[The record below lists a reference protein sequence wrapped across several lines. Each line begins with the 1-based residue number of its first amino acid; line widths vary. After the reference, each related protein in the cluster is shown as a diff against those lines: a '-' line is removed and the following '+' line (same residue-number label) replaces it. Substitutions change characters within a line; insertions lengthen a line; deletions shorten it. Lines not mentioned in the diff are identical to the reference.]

1 MFLLHNGVF
10 IEDCSFISGVQ
21 GEYDVAFT
29 RYVNGN
35 KRIGG
40 ILNMKKK
47 SKMTVGTQ
55 LIMTLGLMML
65 MVFIVGAC
73 GYLMRNNSVETETE
87 LYENYGKTQGEAAM
101 GFAQFQDVKVQL
113 RNVLYMYVGDDT
125 NIEASKSNISEAK
138 NTVNDYMDEVKGDL
152 KDSATKTL
160 YEKVKTDIDDYF
172 SDVDK
177 CLEYFDAGKIQDARN
192 YLTDSGVKSADKAEE
207 NIKKL
212 INEIDKYAQKKQ
224 DYVTTQNKQGDY
236 FVAFVMILALAN
248 AVVAFWFIMTTIRNP
263 LVELAGVAK
272 KVSAGEVDVEI
283 TPSKIDNE
291 VGALVDG
298 FKSMV
303 DNLKNQA
310 DTLKLISDGDMTAS
324 YKPKSENDIVGNA
337 IVKLIDDNN
346 TAFSRIRNAANQI
359 TTGSEQIAAA
369 SQTLAQGSSEQASA
383 IQEISASITDIAN
396 KTKDNAQKAAEVND
410 IVVHAKGDA
419 DEGNRCMREMIQ
431 AMNDINESSEN
442 IQKIIKVIDDIA
454 FNTNILALNAT
465 VEAAR
470 AGEQGKG
477 FAVVAEEVRNLAGR
491 SAAASKQTAEMIE
504 DSIAKVKHGSGLV
517 EDTAKALG
525 VISEMIDK
533 INGLS
538 ANISDASNEQASA
551 TSQIDDALTQVSQ
564 VVQTNSATSE
574 ECASAS
580 EELSGQ
586 ARGLETT
593 LSRFKLKDGNGS
605 SGFSMENA
613 GYGYKSSSSMINSV
627 MPDAGIKA
635 VNNDYNTD
643 IRLEDSYD
651 TKY

>member
-1 MFLLHNGVF
+1 
-10 IEDCSFISGVQ
+10 
-21 GEYDVAFT
+21 
-29 RYVNGN
+29 
-35 KRIGG
+35 
-40 ILNMKKK
+40 MKKK
-47 SKMTVGTQ
+47 SKMTVGAQ

-65 MVFIVGAC
+65 SMFIVGAC

-87 LYENYGKTQGEAAM
+87 LYENYGKTQGEAAI
-101 GFAQFQDVKVQL
+101 GFAQFQKVKVQL
-113 RNVLYMYVGDDT
+113 RNVMYMYVGDNE
-125 NIEASKSNISEAK
+125 NIEASKSNTSEAK

-160 YEKVKTDIDDYF
+160 YEKVKTNIDDYF

-192 YLTDSGVKSADKAEE
+192 YLKDNGVKSADKAEE

-224 DYVTTQNKQGDY
+224 DYVIAQNKKGDY
-236 FVAFVMILALAN
+236 FVAFIMIIALAN
-248 AVVAFWFIMTTIRNP
+248 AFVAFWFIMTTIRNP

-272 KVSAGEVDVEI
+272 KVSAGEVDVDI

-298 FKSMV
+298 FQAMV

-310 DTLKLISDGDMTAS
+310 DTLKLISDGDMTVS
-324 YKPKSENDIVGNA
+324 YQPKSENDIVGNA
-337 IVKLIDDNN
+337 IVKLIADNN
-346 TAFSRIRNAANQI
+346 MAFSKIRNAANQI

-410 IVVHAKGDA
+410 IVVHAKSDA
-419 DEGNRCMREMIQ
+419 DESNRCMREMIQ
-431 AMNDINESSEN
+431 AMNEINESSEN

-491 SAAASKQTAEMIE
+491 SAAASKQTADMIE

-586 ARGLETT
+586 ARGLEIA
-593 LSRFKLKDGNGS
+593 LSRFKLKDGNGGS
-605 SGFSMENA
+605 DFSMGNNA
-613 GYGYKSSSSMINSV
+613 YGYRSSSSMINSV
-627 MPDAGIKA
+627 MPDAAIK
-635 VNNDYNTD
+635 NIKNDYNTD

-651 TKY
+651 NKY

>member
-1 MFLLHNGVF
+1 
-10 IEDCSFISGVQ
+10 
-21 GEYDVAFT
+21 
-29 RYVNGN
+29 
-35 KRIGG
+35 
-40 ILNMKKK
+40 MKKK
-47 SKMTVGTQ
+47 SKMTVGAQ

-65 MVFIVGAC
+65 SMFIVGAC

-101 GFAQFQDVKVQL
+101 GFAQFQEVKVQL
-113 RNVLYMYVGDDT
+113 RNVMYMYVGDNE

-160 YEKVKTDIDDYF
+160 YEKVKTNIDDYF

-192 YLTDSGVKSADKAEE
+192 YLKDNGVKSADKAEE

-224 DYVTTQNKQGDY
+224 DYVIAQNKKGDY
-236 FVAFVMILALAN
+236 FVAFIMIIALAN
-248 AVVAFWFIMTTIRNP
+248 AFVAFWFIMTTIRNP

-272 KVSAGEVDVEI
+272 KVSAGEVDVDI

-298 FKSMV
+298 FQAMV

-310 DTLKLISDGDMTAS
+310 DTLKLISDGDMTVS
-324 YKPKSENDIVGNA
+324 YQPKSENDIVGNA
-337 IVKLIDDNN
+337 IVKLIADNN
-346 TAFSRIRNAANQI
+346 MAFSKIRNAANQI

-410 IVVHAKGDA
+410 IVVHAKSDA
-419 DEGNRCMREMIQ
+419 DESNRCMREMIQ
-431 AMNDINESSEN
+431 AMNEINESSEN

-491 SAAASKQTAEMIE
+491 SAAASKQTAEIIE

-586 ARGLETT
+586 ARGLEIA
-593 LSRFKLKDGNGS
+593 LSRFKLKDGNGGS
-605 SGFSMENA
+605 DFSMGNNA
-613 GYGYKSSSSMINSV
+613 YGYRSSSSMINSV
-627 MPDAGIKA
+627 MPDAAIK
-635 VNNDYNTD
+635 NIKNDYNTD

-651 TKY
+651 NKY

>member
-1 MFLLHNGVF
+1 
-10 IEDCSFISGVQ
+10 
-21 GEYDVAFT
+21 
-29 RYVNGN
+29 
-35 KRIGG
+35 
-40 ILNMKKK
+40 MKKK
-47 SKMTVGTQ
+47 SKMTVGAQ

-65 MVFIVGAC
+65 SMFIVGAC

-87 LYENYGKTQGEAAM
+87 LYENYGKTQGEAAI
-101 GFAQFQDVKVQL
+101 GFAQFQKVKVQL
-113 RNVLYMYVGDDT
+113 RNVMYMYVGDNE

-160 YEKVKTDIDDYF
+160 YEKVKTNIDDYF

-192 YLTDSGVKSADKAEE
+192 YLKDNGVKSADKAEE

-224 DYVTTQNKQGDY
+224 DYVIAQNKKGDY
-236 FVAFVMILALAN
+236 FVAFIMIIALAN
-248 AVVAFWFIMTTIRNP
+248 AFVAFWFIMTTIRNP

-272 KVSAGEVDVEI
+272 KVSAGEVDVDI

-298 FKSMV
+298 FQAMV

-310 DTLKLISDGDMTAS
+310 DTLKLISDGDMTVS
-324 YKPKSENDIVGNA
+324 YQPKSENDIVGNA
-337 IVKLIDDNN
+337 IVKLIADNN
-346 TAFSRIRNAANQI
+346 MAFSKIRNAANQI

-410 IVVHAKGDA
+410 IVVHAKSDA
-419 DEGNRCMREMIQ
+419 DESNRCMREMIQ
-431 AMNDINESSEN
+431 AMNEINESSEN

-586 ARGLETT
+586 ARGLEIA
-593 LSRFKLKDGNGS
+593 LSRFKLKDGNGGS
-605 SGFSMENA
+605 DFSMGNNA
-613 GYGYKSSSSMINSV
+613 YGYRSSSSMTNSV
-627 MPDAGIKA
+627 MPDAAIK
-635 VNNDYNTD
+635 NIKNDYNTD

-651 TKY
+651 NKY

>member
-1 MFLLHNGVF
+1 
-10 IEDCSFISGVQ
+10 
-21 GEYDVAFT
+21 
-29 RYVNGN
+29 
-35 KRIGG
+35 
-40 ILNMKKK
+40 MKKK
-47 SKMTVGTQ
+47 SKMTVGAQ

-65 MVFIVGAC
+65 SMFIVGAC

-87 LYENYGKTQGEAAM
+87 LYENYGKTQGEAAI
-101 GFAQFQDVKVQL
+101 GFAQFQEVKVQL
-113 RNVLYMYVGDDT
+113 RNVMYMYVGDNE

-152 KDSATKTL
+152 QDSATKTL
-160 YEKVKTDIDDYF
+160 YEKVKTNIDDYF

-192 YLTDSGVKSADKAEE
+192 YLKDNGVKSADKAEE

-224 DYVTTQNKQGDY
+224 DYVIAQNKKGDY
-236 FVAFVMILALAN
+236 FVAFIMIIALAN
-248 AVVAFWFIMTTIRNP
+248 AFVAFWFIMTTIRNP

-272 KVSAGEVDVEI
+272 KVSAGEVDVDI

-298 FKSMV
+298 FQAMV

-310 DTLKLISDGDMTAS
+310 DTLKLISDGDMTVS
-324 YKPKSENDIVGNA
+324 YQPKSENDIVGNA
-337 IVKLIDDNN
+337 IVKLIADNN
-346 TAFSRIRNAANQI
+346 MAFSKIRNAANQI

-410 IVVHAKGDA
+410 IVVHAKSDA
-419 DEGNRCMREMIQ
+419 DESNRCMREMIQ
-431 AMNDINESSEN
+431 AMNEINESSEN

-491 SAAASKQTAEMIE
+491 SAAASKQTADMIE

-586 ARGLETT
+586 ARGLEIA
-593 LSRFKLKDGNGS
+593 LSRFKLKDGNGGS
-605 SGFSMENA
+605 DFSMGNNA
-613 GYGYKSSSSMINSV
+613 YGYRSSSSMINSV
-627 MPDAGIKA
+627 MPDAAIK
-635 VNNDYNTD
+635 NIKNDYNTD

-651 TKY
+651 NKY

>member
-1 MFLLHNGVF
+1 
-10 IEDCSFISGVQ
+10 
-21 GEYDVAFT
+21 
-29 RYVNGN
+29 
-35 KRIGG
+35 
-40 ILNMKKK
+40 MKKK
-47 SKMTVGTQ
+47 SKMTVGAQ

-65 MVFIVGAC
+65 SMFIVGAC

-101 GFAQFQDVKVQL
+101 GFAQFQEVKVQL
-113 RNVLYMYVGDDT
+113 RNVMYMYVGDNE

-160 YEKVKTDIDDYF
+160 YEKVKTNIDDYF

-192 YLTDSGVKSADKAEE
+192 YLKDNGVKSADKAEE

-224 DYVTTQNKQGDY
+224 DYVIAQNKKGDY
-236 FVAFVMILALAN
+236 FVAFIMIIALAN
-248 AVVAFWFIMTTIRNP
+248 AFVAFWFIMTTIRNP

-272 KVSAGEVDVEI
+272 KVSAGEVDVDI

-298 FKSMV
+298 FQAMV

-310 DTLKLISDGDMTAS
+310 DTLKLISDGDMTVS
-324 YKPKSENDIVGNA
+324 YQPKSENDIVGNA
-337 IVKLIDDNN
+337 IVKLIADNN
-346 TAFSRIRNAANQI
+346 MAFSKIRNAANQI

-410 IVVHAKGDA
+410 IVVHAKSDA
-419 DEGNRCMREMIQ
+419 DESNRCMREMIQ
-431 AMNDINESSEN
+431 AMNEINESSEN

-586 ARGLETT
+586 ARGLEIA
-593 LSRFKLKDGNGS
+593 LSRFKLKDGNGGS
-605 SGFSMENA
+605 DFSMGNNA
-613 GYGYKSSSSMINSV
+613 YGYRSSSSMINSV
-627 MPDAGIKA
+627 MPDAAIK
-635 VNNDYNTD
+635 NIKNDYNTD
-643 IRLEDSYD
+643 VRLEDSYD
-651 TKY
+651 NKY

>member
-1 MFLLHNGVF
+1 
-10 IEDCSFISGVQ
+10 
-21 GEYDVAFT
+21 
-29 RYVNGN
+29 
-35 KRIGG
+35 
-40 ILNMKKK
+40 MKKK
-47 SKMTVGTQ
+47 SKMTVGAQ

-65 MVFIVGAC
+65 SMFIVGAC

-87 LYENYGKTQGEAAM
+87 LYENYGKTQGEAAI
-101 GFAQFQDVKVQL
+101 GFAQFQKVKVQL
-113 RNVLYMYVGDDT
+113 RNVMYMYVGDNE

-152 KDSATKTL
+152 QDSATKTL
-160 YEKVKTDIDDYF
+160 YEKVKTNIDDYF

-192 YLTDSGVKSADKAEE
+192 YLKDNGVKSADKAEE

-224 DYVTTQNKQGDY
+224 DYVIAQNKKGDY
-236 FVAFVMILALAN
+236 FVAFIMIIALAN
-248 AVVAFWFIMTTIRNP
+248 AFVAFCFIMTTIRNP

-272 KVSAGEVDVEI
+272 KVSAGEVDVDI

-298 FKSMV
+298 FQAMV

-310 DTLKLISDGDMTAS
+310 DTLKLISDGDMTVS
-324 YKPKSENDIVGNA
+324 YQPKSENDIVGNA
-337 IVKLIDDNN
+337 IVKLIADNN
-346 TAFSRIRNAANQI
+346 MAFSKIRNAANQI

-410 IVVHAKGDA
+410 IVVHAKSDA
-419 DEGNRCMREMIQ
+419 DESNRCMREMIQ
-431 AMNDINESSEN
+431 AMNEINESSEN

-586 ARGLETT
+586 ARGLEIA
-593 LSRFKLKDGNGS
+593 LSRFKLKDGNGGS
-605 SGFSMENA
+605 DFSMRNNA
-613 GYGYKSSSSMINSV
+613 YGYRSSSSMINSV
-627 MPDAGIKA
+627 MPDAAIENIK
-635 VNNDYNTD
+635 NDYNTD

-651 TKY
+651 NKY

>member
-1 MFLLHNGVF
+1 
-10 IEDCSFISGVQ
+10 
-21 GEYDVAFT
+21 
-29 RYVNGN
+29 
-35 KRIGG
+35 
-40 ILNMKKK
+40 MKKK
-47 SKMTVGTQ
+47 SKMTVGAQ

-65 MVFIVGAC
+65 SMFIVGAC

-87 LYENYGKTQGEAAM
+87 LYENYGKTQGEAAI
-101 GFAQFQDVKVQL
+101 GFAQFQEVKVQL
-113 RNVLYMYVGDDT
+113 RNVMYMYVGDNE

-160 YEKVKTDIDDYF
+160 YEKVKTNIDDYF
-172 SDVDK
+172 LDVDK

-192 YLTDSGVKSADKAEE
+192 YLKDNGVKSADKAEE

-224 DYVTTQNKQGDY
+224 DYVIAQNKKGDY
-236 FVAFVMILALAN
+236 FVAFIMIIALAN
-248 AVVAFWFIMTTIRNP
+248 AFVAFWFIMTTIRNP

-272 KVSAGEVDVEI
+272 KVSAGEVDVDI

-298 FKSMV
+298 FQAMV

-310 DTLKLISDGDMTAS
+310 DTLKLISDGDMTVS
-324 YKPKSENDIVGNA
+324 YQPKSENDIVGNA
-337 IVKLIDDNN
+337 IVKLIADNN
-346 TAFSRIRNAANQI
+346 MAFSKIRNAANQI

-410 IVVHAKGDA
+410 IVVHAKSDA
-419 DEGNRCMREMIQ
+419 DESNRCMREMIQ
-431 AMNDINESSEN
+431 AMNEINESSEN

-491 SAAASKQTAEMIE
+491 SAAASKQTADMIE

-586 ARGLETT
+586 ARGLEIA
-593 LSRFKLKDGNGS
+593 LSRFKLKDGNGGS
-605 SGFSMENA
+605 DFSMGNNA
-613 GYGYKSSSSMINSV
+613 YGYRSSSSMINSV
-627 MPDAGIKA
+627 MPDAAIK
-635 VNNDYNTD
+635 NIKNDYNTD

-651 TKY
+651 NKY

>member
-1 MFLLHNGVF
+1 
-10 IEDCSFISGVQ
+10 
-21 GEYDVAFT
+21 
-29 RYVNGN
+29 
-35 KRIGG
+35 
-40 ILNMKKK
+40 MKKK
-47 SKMTVGTQ
+47 SKMTVGAQ

-65 MVFIVGAC
+65 SMFIVGAC

-87 LYENYGKTQGEAAM
+87 LYENYGKTQGEAAI
-101 GFAQFQDVKVQL
+101 GFAQFQKVKVQL
-113 RNVLYMYVGDDT
+113 RNVMYMYVGDNE

-160 YEKVKTDIDDYF
+160 YEKVKTNIDDYF

-192 YLTDSGVKSADKAEE
+192 YLKDNGVKSADKAEE

-224 DYVTTQNKQGDY
+224 DYVIAQNKKGDY
-236 FVAFVMILALAN
+236 FVAFIMIIALAN
-248 AVVAFWFIMTTIRNP
+248 AFVAFWFIMTTIRNP

-272 KVSAGEVDVEI
+272 KVSAGEVDVDI

-298 FKSMV
+298 FQAMV

-310 DTLKLISDGDMTAS
+310 DTLKLISDGDMTVS
-324 YKPKSENDIVGNA
+324 YQPKSENDIVGNA
-337 IVKLIDDNN
+337 IVKLIADNN
-346 TAFSRIRNAANQI
+346 MAFSKIRNAANQI

-410 IVVHAKGDA
+410 IVVHAKSDA
-419 DEGNRCMREMIQ
+419 DESNRCMREMIQ
-431 AMNDINESSEN
+431 AMNEINESSEN

-491 SAAASKQTAEMIE
+491 SAAASKQTADMIE

-586 ARGLETT
+586 ARGLEIA
-593 LSRFKLKDGNGS
+593 LSRFKLKDGNGGS
-605 SGFSMENA
+605 DFSMGNNA
-613 GYGYKSSSSMINSV
+613 YGYRSSSSMINSV
-627 MPDAGIKA
+627 MPDADIK
-635 VNNDYNTD
+635 NIKNDYNTD

-651 TKY
+651 NKY

>member
-1 MFLLHNGVF
+1 
-10 IEDCSFISGVQ
+10 
-21 GEYDVAFT
+21 
-29 RYVNGN
+29 
-35 KRIGG
+35 
-40 ILNMKKK
+40 MKKK
-47 SKMTVGTQ
+47 SKMTVGAQ

-65 MVFIVGAC
+65 SMFIVGAC

-87 LYENYGKTQGEAAM
+87 LYENYGKTQGEAAI
-101 GFAQFQDVKVQL
+101 GFAQFQEVKVQL
-113 RNVLYMYVGDDT
+113 RNVMYMYVGDNE

-160 YEKVKTDIDDYF
+160 YEKVKTNIDDYF

-192 YLTDSGVKSADKAEE
+192 YLKDNGVKSADKAEE

-224 DYVTTQNKQGDY
+224 DYVIAQNKKGDY
-236 FVAFVMILALAN
+236 FVAFIMIIALAN
-248 AVVAFWFIMTTIRNP
+248 AFVAFWFIMTTIRNP

-272 KVSAGEVDVEI
+272 KVSAGEVDVAI

-298 FKSMV
+298 FQAMV

-310 DTLKLISDGDMTAS
+310 DTLKLISDGDMTVS
-324 YKPKSENDIVGNA
+324 YQPKSENDIVGNA
-337 IVKLIDDNN
+337 IVKLIADNN
-346 TAFSRIRNAANQI
+346 MAFSKIRNAANQI

-410 IVVHAKGDA
+410 IVVHAKSDA
-419 DEGNRCMREMIQ
+419 DESNRCMREMIQ
-431 AMNDINESSEN
+431 AMNEINESSEN

-586 ARGLETT
+586 ARGLEIA
-593 LSRFKLKDGNGS
+593 LSRFKLKDGNGGS
-605 SGFSMENA
+605 DFSMGNNA
-613 GYGYKSSSSMINSV
+613 YGYRSSSSMINSV
-627 MPDAGIKA
+627 MPDAAIK
-635 VNNDYNTD
+635 NIKNDYNTD

-651 TKY
+651 NKY

>member
-1 MFLLHNGVF
+1 
-10 IEDCSFISGVQ
+10 
-21 GEYDVAFT
+21 
-29 RYVNGN
+29 
-35 KRIGG
+35 
-40 ILNMKKK
+40 MKKK
-47 SKMTVGTQ
+47 SKMTVGAQ

-65 MVFIVGAC
+65 SMFIVGAC

-87 LYENYGKTQGEAAM
+87 LYENYGKTQGEAAI
-101 GFAQFQDVKVQL
+101 GFAQFQKVKVQL
-113 RNVLYMYVGDDT
+113 RNVMYMYVGDNE

-160 YEKVKTDIDDYF
+160 YEKVKTNIDDYF

-192 YLTDSGVKSADKAEE
+192 YLKDNGVKSADKAEE

-224 DYVTTQNKQGDY
+224 DYVIAQNKKGDY
-236 FVAFVMILALAN
+236 FVAFIMIIALAN
-248 AVVAFWFIMTTIRNP
+248 AFVAFWFIMTTIRNP

-272 KVSAGEVDVEI
+272 KVSAGEVDVDI

-298 FKSMV
+298 FQAMV

-310 DTLKLISDGDMTAS
+310 DTLKLISDGDMTVS
-324 YKPKSENDIVGNA
+324 YQPKSENDIVGNA
-337 IVKLIDDNN
+337 IVKLIADNN
-346 TAFSRIRNAANQI
+346 MAFSKIRNAANQI

-410 IVVHAKGDA
+410 IVVHAKSDA
-419 DEGNRCMREMIQ
+419 DESNRCMREMIQ
-431 AMNDINESSEN
+431 AMNEINESSEN
-442 IQKIIKVIDDIA
+442 IQKIIKVIDDIS

-491 SAAASKQTAEMIE
+491 SAAASKQTADMIE

-586 ARGLETT
+586 ARGLEIA
-593 LSRFKLKDGNGS
+593 LSRFKLKDGNGGS
-605 SGFSMENA
+605 DFSMGNNA
-613 GYGYKSSSSMINSV
+613 YGYRSSSSMINSV
-627 MPDAGIKA
+627 MPDAAIK
-635 VNNDYNTD
+635 NIKNDYNTD

-651 TKY
+651 NKY

>member
-1 MFLLHNGVF
+1 
-10 IEDCSFISGVQ
+10 
-21 GEYDVAFT
+21 
-29 RYVNGN
+29 
-35 KRIGG
+35 
-40 ILNMKKK
+40 MKKK
-47 SKMTVGTQ
+47 SKMTVGAQ

-65 MVFIVGAC
+65 SMFIVGAC

-101 GFAQFQDVKVQL
+101 GFAQFQEVKVQL
-113 RNVLYMYVGDDT
+113 RNVMYMYVGDNE

-160 YEKVKTDIDDYF
+160 YEKVKTNIDDYF

-192 YLTDSGVKSADKAEE
+192 YLKDNGVKSADKAEE

-224 DYVTTQNKQGDY
+224 DYVIAQNKKGDY
-236 FVAFVMILALAN
+236 FVAFIMIIALAN
-248 AVVAFWFIMTTIRNP
+248 AFVAFWFIMTTIRNP

-272 KVSAGEVDVEI
+272 KVSAGEVDVDI

-298 FKSMV
+298 FQAMV

-310 DTLKLISDGDMTAS
+310 DTLKLISDGDMTVS
-324 YKPKSENDIVGNA
+324 YQPKSENDIVGNA
-337 IVKLIDDNN
+337 IVKLIADNN
-346 TAFSRIRNAANQI
+346 MAFSKIRNAANQI

-410 IVVHAKGDA
+410 IVVHAKSDA
-419 DEGNRCMREMIQ
+419 DESNRCMREMIQ
-431 AMNDINESSEN
+431 AMNEINESSEN

-454 FNTNILALNAT
+454 LNTNILALNAT

-586 ARGLETT
+586 ARGLEIA
-593 LSRFKLKDGNGS
+593 LSRFKLKDGNGGS
-605 SGFSMENA
+605 DFSMGNNA
-613 GYGYKSSSSMINSV
+613 YGYRSSSSMINSV
-627 MPDAGIKA
+627 MPDAAIK
-635 VNNDYNTD
+635 NIKNDYNTD

-651 TKY
+651 NKY

>member
-1 MFLLHNGVF
+1 
-10 IEDCSFISGVQ
+10 
-21 GEYDVAFT
+21 
-29 RYVNGN
+29 
-35 KRIGG
+35 
-40 ILNMKKK
+40 MKKK
-47 SKMTVGTQ
+47 SKMTVGAQ

-65 MVFIVGAC
+65 SMFIVGAC

-101 GFAQFQDVKVQL
+101 GFAQFQEVKVQL
-113 RNVLYMYVGDDT
+113 RNVMYMYVGDNE

-160 YEKVKTDIDDYF
+160 YEKVKTNIDDYF

-192 YLTDSGVKSADKAEE
+192 YLKDNGVKSADKAEE

-224 DYVTTQNKQGDY
+224 DYVIAQNKKGDY
-236 FVAFVMILALAN
+236 FVAFIMIIALAN
-248 AVVAFWFIMTTIRNP
+248 AFVAFWFIMTTIRNP

-272 KVSAGEVDVEI
+272 KVSAGEVDVDI

-298 FKSMV
+298 FQAMV

-310 DTLKLISDGDMTAS
+310 DTLKLISDGDMTVS
-324 YKPKSENDIVGNA
+324 YQPKSENDIVGNA
-337 IVKLIDDNN
+337 IVKLIADNN
-346 TAFSRIRNAANQI
+346 MAFSKIRNAANQI

-369 SQTLAQGSSEQASA
+369 SQTLAQGSSEQASD

-410 IVVHAKGDA
+410 IVVHAKSDA
-419 DEGNRCMREMIQ
+419 DESNRCMREMIQ
-431 AMNDINESSEN
+431 AMNEINESSEN

-586 ARGLETT
+586 ARGLEIA
-593 LSRFKLKDGNGS
+593 LSRFKLKDGNGGS
-605 SGFSMENA
+605 DFSMGNNA
-613 GYGYKSSSSMINSV
+613 YGYRSSSSMINSV
-627 MPDAGIKA
+627 MPDAAIK
-635 VNNDYNTD
+635 NIKNDYNTD

-651 TKY
+651 NKY

>member
-1 MFLLHNGVF
+1 
-10 IEDCSFISGVQ
+10 
-21 GEYDVAFT
+21 
-29 RYVNGN
+29 
-35 KRIGG
+35 
-40 ILNMKKK
+40 MKKK
-47 SKMTVGTQ
+47 SKMTVGAQ

-65 MVFIVGAC
+65 SMFIVGAC

-101 GFAQFQDVKVQL
+101 GFAQFQEVKVQL
-113 RNVLYMYVGDDT
+113 RNVMYMYVGDNE

-160 YEKVKTDIDDYF
+160 YEKVKTNIDDYF

-192 YLTDSGVKSADKAEE
+192 YLKDNGVKSADKAEE

-224 DYVTTQNKQGDY
+224 DYVIAQNKKGDY
-236 FVAFVMILALAN
+236 FVAFIMIIALAN
-248 AVVAFWFIMTTIRNP
+248 AFVAFWFIMTTIRNP

-272 KVSAGEVDVEI
+272 KVSAGEVDVDI

-298 FKSMV
+298 FQAMV

-310 DTLKLISDGDMTAS
+310 DTLKLISDGDMTVS
-324 YKPKSENDIVGNA
+324 YQPKSENDIVGNA
-337 IVKLIDDNN
+337 IVKLIADNN
-346 TAFSRIRNAANQI
+346 MAFSKIRNAANQI

-410 IVVHAKGDA
+410 IVVHAKSDA
-419 DEGNRCMREMIQ
+419 DESNRCMREMIQ
-431 AMNDINESSEN
+431 AMNEINESSEN

-477 FAVVAEEVRNLAGR
+477 FAVVAEEGRNLAGR

-586 ARGLETT
+586 ARGLEIA
-593 LSRFKLKDGNGS
+593 LSRFKLKDGNGGS
-605 SGFSMENA
+605 DFSMGNNA
-613 GYGYKSSSSMINSV
+613 YGYRSSSSMTNSV
-627 MPDAGIKA
+627 MPDAAIK
-635 VNNDYNTD
+635 NIKNDYNTD

-651 TKY
+651 NKY

>member
-1 MFLLHNGVF
+1 
-10 IEDCSFISGVQ
+10 
-21 GEYDVAFT
+21 
-29 RYVNGN
+29 
-35 KRIGG
+35 
-40 ILNMKKK
+40 MKKK
-47 SKMTVGTQ
+47 SKMTVGAQ

-65 MVFIVGAC
+65 SMFIVGAC

-87 LYENYGKTQGEAAM
+87 LYENYGKTQGEAAI
-101 GFAQFQDVKVQL
+101 GFAQFQEVKVQL
-113 RNVLYMYVGDDT
+113 RNVMYMYVGDNE

-160 YEKVKTDIDDYF
+160 YEKVKTNIDDYF

-192 YLTDSGVKSADKAEE
+192 YLKDNGVKSADKAEE

-224 DYVTTQNKQGDY
+224 DYVIAQNKKGDY
-236 FVAFVMILALAN
+236 FVAFIMIIALAN
-248 AVVAFWFIMTTIRNP
+248 AFVAFWFIMTTIRNP

-272 KVSAGEVDVEI
+272 KVSAGEVDVDI

-298 FKSMV
+298 FQAMV

-310 DTLKLISDGDMTAS
+310 DTLKLISDGDMTVS
-324 YKPKSENDIVGNA
+324 YQPKSENDIVGNA
-337 IVKLIDDNN
+337 IVKLIADNN
-346 TAFSRIRNAANQI
+346 MAFSKIRNAANQI

-410 IVVHAKGDA
+410 IVVNAKSDA
-419 DEGNRCMREMIQ
+419 DESNRCMREMIQ
-431 AMNDINESSEN
+431 AMNEINESSEN

-491 SAAASKQTAEMIE
+491 SAAASKQTADMIE

-586 ARGLETT
+586 ARGLEIA
-593 LSRFKLKDGNGS
+593 LSRFKLKDGNGGS
-605 SGFSMENA
+605 DFSMGNNA
-613 GYGYKSSSSMINSV
+613 YGYRSSSSMINSV
-627 MPDAGIKA
+627 MPDAAIK
-635 VNNDYNTD
+635 NIKNDYNTD

-651 TKY
+651 NKY

>member
-1 MFLLHNGVF
+1 
-10 IEDCSFISGVQ
+10 
-21 GEYDVAFT
+21 
-29 RYVNGN
+29 
-35 KRIGG
+35 
-40 ILNMKKK
+40 MKKK
-47 SKMTVGTQ
+47 SKMTVGAQ

-65 MVFIVGAC
+65 SMFIVGAC

-87 LYENYGKTQGEAAM
+87 LYENYGKTQGEAAI
-101 GFAQFQDVKVQL
+101 GFAQFQKVKVQL
-113 RNVLYMYVGDDT
+113 RNVMYMYVGDNE

-160 YEKVKTDIDDYF
+160 YEKVKTNIDDYF

-192 YLTDSGVKSADKAEE
+192 YLKDNGVKSADKAEE

-224 DYVTTQNKQGDY
+224 DYVIAQNKKGDY
-236 FVAFVMILALAN
+236 FVAFIMIIALAN
-248 AVVAFWFIMTTIRNP
+248 AFVAFWFIMTTIRNP

-272 KVSAGEVDVEI
+272 KVSAGEVDVDI

-298 FKSMV
+298 FQAMV

-310 DTLKLISDGDMTAS
+310 DTLKLISDGDMTVS
-324 YKPKSENDIVGNA
+324 YQPKSENDIVGNA
-337 IVKLIDDNN
+337 IVKLIADNN
-346 TAFSRIRNAANQI
+346 MAFSKIRNAANQI

-410 IVVHAKGDA
+410 IVVHAKSDA
-419 DEGNRCMREMIQ
+419 DESNRCMREMIQ
-431 AMNDINESSEN
+431 AMNEINESSEN

-586 ARGLETT
+586 ARGLEIA
-593 LSRFKLKDGNGS
+593 LSRFKLKDGNGGS
-605 SGFSMENA
+605 DFSIGNNA
-613 GYGYKSSSSMINSV
+613 YGYRSSSSMINSV
-627 MPDAGIKA
+627 MPDAAIK
-635 VNNDYNTD
+635 NIKNDYNTD

-651 TKY
+651 NKY

>member
-1 MFLLHNGVF
+1 
-10 IEDCSFISGVQ
+10 
-21 GEYDVAFT
+21 
-29 RYVNGN
+29 
-35 KRIGG
+35 
-40 ILNMKKK
+40 MKKK
-47 SKMTVGTQ
+47 SKMTVGAQ

-65 MVFIVGAC
+65 SMFIVGAC

-101 GFAQFQDVKVQL
+101 GFAQFQEVKVQL
-113 RNVLYMYVGDDT
+113 RNVMYMYVGDNE

-160 YEKVKTDIDDYF
+160 YEKVKTNIDDYF

-192 YLTDSGVKSADKAEE
+192 YLKDNGVKSADKAEE

-224 DYVTTQNKQGDY
+224 DYVIAQNKKGDY
-236 FVAFVMILALAN
+236 FVAFIMIIALAN
-248 AVVAFWFIMTTIRNP
+248 AFVAFWFIMTTIRNP

-272 KVSAGEVDVEI
+272 KVSAGEVDVDI

-298 FKSMV
+298 FQAMV

-310 DTLKLISDGDMTAS
+310 DTLKLISDGDMTVS
-324 YKPKSENDIVGNA
+324 YQPKSENDIVGNA
-337 IVKLIDDNN
+337 IVKLIADNN
-346 TAFSRIRNAANQI
+346 MAFSKIRNAANQI

-410 IVVHAKGDA
+410 IVVHAKSDA
-419 DEGNRCMREMIQ
+419 DESNRCMREMIQ
-431 AMNDINESSEN
+431 AMNEINESSEN

-586 ARGLETT
+586 ARGLEIT
-593 LSRFKLKDGNGS
+593 LSRFKLKDGNGGS
-605 SGFSMENA
+605 DFSMGNNA
-613 GYGYKSSSSMINSV
+613 YGYRSSSSMINSV
-627 MPDAGIKA
+627 MPDAAIK
-635 VNNDYNTD
+635 NIKNDYNTD

-651 TKY
+651 NKY

>member
-1 MFLLHNGVF
+1 
-10 IEDCSFISGVQ
+10 
-21 GEYDVAFT
+21 
-29 RYVNGN
+29 
-35 KRIGG
+35 
-40 ILNMKKK
+40 MKKK
-47 SKMTVGTQ
+47 SKMTVGAQ

-65 MVFIVGAC
+65 SMFIVGAC

-87 LYENYGKTQGEAAM
+87 LYENYGKTQGEVAM
-101 GFAQFQDVKVQL
+101 GFAQFQEVKVQL
-113 RNVLYMYVGDDT
+113 RNVMYMYVGDNE

-160 YEKVKTDIDDYF
+160 YEKVKTNIDDYF

-192 YLTDSGVKSADKAEE
+192 YLKDNGVKSADKAEE

-224 DYVTTQNKQGDY
+224 DYVIAQNKKGDY
-236 FVAFVMILALAN
+236 FVAFIMIIALAN
-248 AVVAFWFIMTTIRNP
+248 AFVAFWFIMTTIRNP

-272 KVSAGEVDVEI
+272 KVSAGEVDVDI

-298 FKSMV
+298 FQAMV

-310 DTLKLISDGDMTAS
+310 DTLKLISDGDMTVS
-324 YKPKSENDIVGNA
+324 YQPKSENDIVGNA
-337 IVKLIDDNN
+337 IVKLIADNN
-346 TAFSRIRNAANQI
+346 MAFSKIRNAANQI

-410 IVVHAKGDA
+410 IVVHAKSDA
-419 DEGNRCMREMIQ
+419 DESNRCMREMIQ
-431 AMNDINESSEN
+431 AMNEINESSEN

-586 ARGLETT
+586 ARGLEIA
-593 LSRFKLKDGNGS
+593 LSRFKLKDGNGGS
-605 SGFSMENA
+605 DFSMGNNA
-613 GYGYKSSSSMINSV
+613 YGYRSSSSMINSV
-627 MPDAGIKA
+627 MPDAAIK
-635 VNNDYNTD
+635 NIKNDYNTD

-651 TKY
+651 NKY

>member
-1 MFLLHNGVF
+1 
-10 IEDCSFISGVQ
+10 
-21 GEYDVAFT
+21 
-29 RYVNGN
+29 
-35 KRIGG
+35 
-40 ILNMKKK
+40 MKKK
-47 SKMTVGTQ
+47 SKMTVGAQ

-65 MVFIVGAC
+65 SMFIVGAC

-101 GFAQFQDVKVQL
+101 GFAQFQEVKVQL
-113 RNVLYMYVGDDT
+113 RNVTYMYVGDNE

-160 YEKVKTDIDDYF
+160 YEKVKTNIDDYF

-192 YLTDSGVKSADKAEE
+192 YLKDNGVKSADKAEE

-224 DYVTTQNKQGDY
+224 DYIIAQNKKGDY
-236 FVAFVMILALAN
+236 FVAFIMIIALAN
-248 AVVAFWFIMTTIRNP
+248 AFVAFWFIMTTIRNP

-272 KVSAGEVDVEI
+272 KVSAGEVDVDI

-298 FKSMV
+298 FQAMV

-310 DTLKLISDGDMTAS
+310 DTLKLISDGDMTVS
-324 YKPKSENDIVGNA
+324 YQPKSENDIVGNA
-337 IVKLIDDNN
+337 IVKLIADNN
-346 TAFSRIRNAANQI
+346 MAFSKIRNAANQI

-410 IVVHAKGDA
+410 IVVHAKSDA
-419 DEGNRCMREMIQ
+419 DESNRCMREMIQ
-431 AMNDINESSEN
+431 AMNEINESSEN

-586 ARGLETT
+586 ARGLEIA
-593 LSRFKLKDGNGS
+593 LSRFKLKDGNGGS
-605 SGFSMENA
+605 DFSIGNNA
-613 GYGYKSSSSMINSV
+613 YGYRSSSSMINSV
-627 MPDAGIKA
+627 MPDAAIK
-635 VNNDYNTD
+635 NIKNDYNTD

-651 TKY
+651 NKY

>member
-1 MFLLHNGVF
+1 
-10 IEDCSFISGVQ
+10 
-21 GEYDVAFT
+21 
-29 RYVNGN
+29 
-35 KRIGG
+35 
-40 ILNMKKK
+40 MKKK
-47 SKMTVGTQ
+47 SKMTVGAQ

-65 MVFIVGAC
+65 SMFIVGAC

-101 GFAQFQDVKVQL
+101 GFAQFQEVKVQL
-113 RNVLYMYVGDDT
+113 RNVMYMYVGDNE

-160 YEKVKTDIDDYF
+160 YEKVKTNIDDYF

-192 YLTDSGVKSADKAEE
+192 YLKDNGVKSADKAEE

-224 DYVTTQNKQGDY
+224 DYVIAQNKKGDY
-236 FVAFVMILALAN
+236 FVAFIMIIALAN
-248 AVVAFWFIMTTIRNP
+248 AFVAFWFIMTTIRNP

-272 KVSAGEVDVEI
+272 KVSAGEVDVDI

-298 FKSMV
+298 FQAMV

-310 DTLKLISDGDMTAS
+310 DTLKLISDGDMTVS
-324 YKPKSENDIVGNA
+324 YQPKSENDIVGNA
-337 IVKLIDDNN
+337 IVKLIADNN
-346 TAFSRIRNAANQI
+346 MAFSKIRNAANQI

-410 IVVHAKGDA
+410 IVVHAKSDA
-419 DEGNRCMREMIQ
+419 DESNRYMREMIQ
-431 AMNDINESSEN
+431 AMNEINESSEN

-586 ARGLETT
+586 ARGLEIA
-593 LSRFKLKDGNGS
+593 LSRFKLKDGNGGS
-605 SGFSMENA
+605 DFSMGNNA
-613 GYGYKSSSSMINSV
+613 YGYRSSSSMINSV
-627 MPDAGIKA
+627 MPDAAIK
-635 VNNDYNTD
+635 NIKNDYNTD

-651 TKY
+651 NKY

>member
-1 MFLLHNGVF
+1 
-10 IEDCSFISGVQ
+10 
-21 GEYDVAFT
+21 
-29 RYVNGN
+29 
-35 KRIGG
+35 
-40 ILNMKKK
+40 MKKK
-47 SKMTVGTQ
+47 SKMTVGAQ

-65 MVFIVGAC
+65 SMFIVGAC

-101 GFAQFQDVKVQL
+101 GFAQFQEVKVQL
-113 RNVLYMYVGDDT
+113 RNVMYMYVGDNE

-160 YEKVKTDIDDYF
+160 YEKVKTNIDDYF

-192 YLTDSGVKSADKAEE
+192 YLKDNGVKSADKAEE

-224 DYVTTQNKQGDY
+224 DYVIAQNKKGDY
-236 FVAFVMILALAN
+236 FVAFIMIIALAN
-248 AVVAFWFIMTTIRNP
+248 AFVAFWFIMTTIRNP

-272 KVSAGEVDVEI
+272 KVSAGEVDVDI

-298 FKSMV
+298 FQAMV

-310 DTLKLISDGDMTAS
+310 DTLKLISDGDMTVS
-324 YKPKSENDIVGNA
+324 YQPKSENDIVGNA
-337 IVKLIDDNN
+337 IVKLIADNN
-346 TAFSRIRNAANQI
+346 MAFSKIRNAANQI

-396 KTKDNAQKAAEVND
+396 KTKDNAQKATEVND
-410 IVVHAKGDA
+410 IVVHAKSDA
-419 DEGNRCMREMIQ
+419 DESNRCMREMIQ
-431 AMNDINESSEN
+431 AMNEINESSEN

-586 ARGLETT
+586 ARGLEIA
-593 LSRFKLKDGNGS
+593 LSRFKLKDGNGGS
-605 SGFSMENA
+605 DFSMGNNA
-613 GYGYKSSSSMINSV
+613 YGYRSSSSMINSV
-627 MPDAGIKA
+627 MPDAAIK
-635 VNNDYNTD
+635 NIKNDYNTD

-651 TKY
+651 NKY

>member
-1 MFLLHNGVF
+1 
-10 IEDCSFISGVQ
+10 
-21 GEYDVAFT
+21 
-29 RYVNGN
+29 
-35 KRIGG
+35 
-40 ILNMKKK
+40 MKKK
-47 SKMTVGTQ
+47 SKMTVGAQ

-65 MVFIVGAC
+65 SMFIVGAC

-101 GFAQFQDVKVQL
+101 GFAQFQEVKVQL
-113 RNVLYMYVGDDT
+113 RNVMYMYVGDNE

-160 YEKVKTDIDDYF
+160 YEKVKTNIDNYF

-192 YLTDSGVKSADKAEE
+192 YLKDNGVKSADKAEE

-224 DYVTTQNKQGDY
+224 DYVIAQNKKGDY
-236 FVAFVMILALAN
+236 FVAFIMIIALVN
-248 AVVAFWFIMTTIRNP
+248 AFVAFWFIMTTIRNP

-272 KVSAGEVDVEI
+272 KVSAGEVDVDI

-298 FKSMV
+298 FQAMV

-310 DTLKLISDGDMTAS
+310 DTLKLISDGDMTVS
-324 YKPKSENDIVGNA
+324 YQPKSENDIVGNA
-337 IVKLIDDNN
+337 IVKLIADNN
-346 TAFSRIRNAANQI
+346 MAFSKIRNAANQI

-410 IVVHAKGDA
+410 IVVHAKSDA
-419 DEGNRCMREMIQ
+419 DESNRCMREMIQ
-431 AMNDINESSEN
+431 AMNEINESSEN

-586 ARGLETT
+586 ARGLEIA
-593 LSRFKLKDGNGS
+593 LSRFKLKDGNGGS
-605 SGFSMENA
+605 DFSMGNNA
-613 GYGYKSSSSMINSV
+613 YGYRSSSSMINSV
-627 MPDAGIKA
+627 MPDAAIK
-635 VNNDYNTD
+635 NIKNDYNTD

-651 TKY
+651 NKY

>member
-1 MFLLHNGVF
+1 
-10 IEDCSFISGVQ
+10 
-21 GEYDVAFT
+21 
-29 RYVNGN
+29 
-35 KRIGG
+35 
-40 ILNMKKK
+40 MKKK
-47 SKMTVGTQ
+47 SKMTVGAQ

-65 MVFIVGAC
+65 SMFIVGAC

-101 GFAQFQDVKVQL
+101 GFAQFQEVKVQL
-113 RNVLYMYVGDDT
+113 RNVMYMYVCDNE

-160 YEKVKTDIDDYF
+160 YEKVKTNIDDYF

-192 YLTDSGVKSADKAEE
+192 YLKDNGVKSADKAEE

-224 DYVTTQNKQGDY
+224 DYVIAQNKKGDY
-236 FVAFVMILALAN
+236 FVAFIMIIALAN
-248 AVVAFWFIMTTIRNP
+248 AFVAFWFIMTTIRNP

-272 KVSAGEVDVEI
+272 KVSAGEVDVDI

-298 FKSMV
+298 FQAMV

-310 DTLKLISDGDMTAS
+310 DTLKLISDGDMTVS
-324 YKPKSENDIVGNA
+324 YQPKSENDIVGNA
-337 IVKLIDDNN
+337 IVKLIADNN
-346 TAFSRIRNAANQI
+346 MAFSKIRNAANQI

-410 IVVHAKGDA
+410 IVVHAKSDA
-419 DEGNRCMREMIQ
+419 DESNRCMREMIQ
-431 AMNDINESSEN
+431 AMNEINESSEN

-586 ARGLETT
+586 ARGLEIA
-593 LSRFKLKDGNGS
+593 LSRFKLKDGNGGS
-605 SGFSMENA
+605 DFSMGNNA
-613 GYGYKSSSSMINSV
+613 YGYRSSSSMINSV
-627 MPDAGIKA
+627 MPDAAIK
-635 VNNDYNTD
+635 NIKNDYNTD

-651 TKY
+651 NKY

>member
-1 MFLLHNGVF
+1 
-10 IEDCSFISGVQ
+10 
-21 GEYDVAFT
+21 
-29 RYVNGN
+29 
-35 KRIGG
+35 
-40 ILNMKKK
+40 MKKK
-47 SKMTVGTQ
+47 SKMTVGAQ

-65 MVFIVGAC
+65 SMFIVGAC

-87 LYENYGKTQGEAAM
+87 LYENYGKTQGEAAI
-101 GFAQFQDVKVQL
+101 GFAQFQKVKVQL
-113 RNVLYMYVGDDT
+113 RNVMYMYVGDNE

-152 KDSATKTL
+152 QDSATKTL
-160 YEKVKTDIDDYF
+160 YEKVKTNIDDYF

-192 YLTDSGVKSADKAEE
+192 YLKDNGVKSADKAEE

-224 DYVTTQNKQGDY
+224 DYVIAQNKKGDY
-236 FVAFVMILALAN
+236 FVAFIMIIALAN
-248 AVVAFWFIMTTIRNP
+248 AFVAFWFIMTTIRNP

-272 KVSAGEVDVEI
+272 KVSAGEVDVDI

-298 FKSMV
+298 FQAMV

-310 DTLKLISDGDMTAS
+310 DTLKLISDGDMTVS
-324 YKPKSENDIVGNA
+324 YQPKSENDIVGNA
-337 IVKLIDDNN
+337 IVKLIADNN
-346 TAFSRIRNAANQI
+346 MAFSKIRNAANQI

-410 IVVHAKGDA
+410 IVVHAKSDA
-419 DEGNRCMREMIQ
+419 DESNRCMREMIQ
-431 AMNDINESSEN
+431 AMNEINESSEN

-491 SAAASKQTAEMIE
+491 FAAASKQTAEMIE

-586 ARGLETT
+586 ARGLEIA
-593 LSRFKLKDGNGS
+593 LSRFKLKDGNGGS
-605 SGFSMENA
+605 DFSMGNNA
-613 GYGYKSSSSMINSV
+613 YGYRSSSSMINSV
-627 MPDAGIKA
+627 MPDAAIK
-635 VNNDYNTD
+635 NIKNDYNTD

-651 TKY
+651 NKY

>member
-1 MFLLHNGVF
+1 
-10 IEDCSFISGVQ
+10 
-21 GEYDVAFT
+21 
-29 RYVNGN
+29 
-35 KRIGG
+35 
-40 ILNMKKK
+40 MKKK
-47 SKMTVGTQ
+47 SKMTVGAQ

-65 MVFIVGAC
+65 SMFIVGAC

-87 LYENYGKTQGEAAM
+87 LYENYGKTQGEAAI
-101 GFAQFQDVKVQL
+101 GFAQFQKVKVQL
-113 RNVLYMYVGDDT
+113 RNVMYMYVGDNE

-152 KDSATKTL
+152 QDSATKTL
-160 YEKVKTDIDDYF
+160 YEKVKTNIDDYF

-177 CLEYFDAGKIQDARN
+177 CLEYFDAGKIQDARK
-192 YLTDSGVKSADKAEE
+192 YLKDNGVKSADKAEE

-224 DYVTTQNKQGDY
+224 DYVIAQNKKGDY
-236 FVAFVMILALAN
+236 FVAFIMIIALAN
-248 AVVAFWFIMTTIRNP
+248 AFVAFWFIMTTIRNP

-272 KVSAGEVDVEI
+272 KVSAGEVDVDI

-298 FKSMV
+298 FQAMV

-310 DTLKLISDGDMTAS
+310 DTLKLISDGDMTVS
-324 YKPKSENDIVGNA
+324 YQPKSENDIVGNA
-337 IVKLIDDNN
+337 IVKLIADNN
-346 TAFSRIRNAANQI
+346 MAFSKIRNAANQI

-410 IVVHAKGDA
+410 IVVHAKSDA
-419 DEGNRCMREMIQ
+419 DESNRCMREMIQ
-431 AMNDINESSEN
+431 AMNEINESSEN

-586 ARGLETT
+586 ARGLEIA
-593 LSRFKLKDGNGS
+593 LSRFKLKDGNGGS
-605 SGFSMENA
+605 DFSMRNNA
-613 GYGYKSSSSMINSV
+613 YGYRSSSSMINSV
-627 MPDAGIKA
+627 MPDAAIENIK
-635 VNNDYNTD
+635 NDYNTD

-651 TKY
+651 NKY

>member
-1 MFLLHNGVF
+1 
-10 IEDCSFISGVQ
+10 
-21 GEYDVAFT
+21 
-29 RYVNGN
+29 
-35 KRIGG
+35 
-40 ILNMKKK
+40 MKKK
-47 SKMTVGTQ
+47 SKMTVGAQ

-65 MVFIVGAC
+65 SMFIVGAC

-101 GFAQFQDVKVQL
+101 GFAQFQEVKVQL
-113 RNVLYMYVGDDT
+113 RNGMYMYVGDNE

-138 NTVNDYMDEVKGDL
+138 NTVNDYLDEVKGDL

-160 YEKVKTDIDDYF
+160 YEKVKTNIDDYF

-192 YLTDSGVKSADKAEE
+192 YLKDNGVKSADKAEE

-224 DYVTTQNKQGDY
+224 DYVIAQNKKGDY
-236 FVAFVMILALAN
+236 FVAFIMIIALAN
-248 AVVAFWFIMTTIRNP
+248 AFVAFWFIMTTIRNP

-272 KVSAGEVDVEI
+272 KVSAGEVDVDI

-298 FKSMV
+298 FQAMV

-310 DTLKLISDGDMTAS
+310 DTLKLISDGDMTVS
-324 YKPKSENDIVGNA
+324 YQPKSENDIVGNA
-337 IVKLIDDNN
+337 IVKLIADNN
-346 TAFSRIRNAANQI
+346 MAFSKIRNAANQI

-410 IVVHAKGDA
+410 IVVHAKSDA
-419 DEGNRCMREMIQ
+419 DESNRCMREMIQ
-431 AMNDINESSEN
+431 AMNEINESSEN

-586 ARGLETT
+586 ARGLEIA
-593 LSRFKLKDGNGS
+593 LSRFKLKDGNGGS
-605 SGFSMENA
+605 DFSMGNNA
-613 GYGYKSSSSMINSV
+613 YGYRSSSSMINSV
-627 MPDAGIKA
+627 MPDAAIK
-635 VNNDYNTD
+635 NIKNDYNTD

-651 TKY
+651 NKY

>member
-1 MFLLHNGVF
+1 
-10 IEDCSFISGVQ
+10 
-21 GEYDVAFT
+21 
-29 RYVNGN
+29 
-35 KRIGG
+35 
-40 ILNMKKK
+40 MKKK
-47 SKMTVGTQ
+47 SKMTVGAQ

-65 MVFIVGAC
+65 SMFIVGAC

-101 GFAQFQDVKVQL
+101 GFAQFQEVKVQL
-113 RNVLYMYVGDDT
+113 RNVMYMYVGDNE

-152 KDSATKTL
+152 EDSATKTL
-160 YEKVKTDIDDYF
+160 YEKVKTNIDDYF

-192 YLTDSGVKSADKAEE
+192 YLKDNGVKSADKAEE

-224 DYVTTQNKQGDY
+224 DYVIAQNKKGDY
-236 FVAFVMILALAN
+236 FVAFIMIIALAN
-248 AVVAFWFIMTTIRNP
+248 AFVAFWFIMTTIRNP

-272 KVSAGEVDVEI
+272 KVSAGEVDVDI

-298 FKSMV
+298 FQAMV

-310 DTLKLISDGDMTAS
+310 DTLKLISDGDMTVS
-324 YKPKSENDIVGNA
+324 YQPKSENDIVGNA
-337 IVKLIDDNN
+337 IVKLIADNN
-346 TAFSRIRNAANQI
+346 MAFSKIRNAANQI

-410 IVVHAKGDA
+410 IVVHAKSDA
-419 DEGNRCMREMIQ
+419 DESNRCMREMIQ
-431 AMNDINESSEN
+431 AMNEINESSEN

-586 ARGLETT
+586 ARGLEIA
-593 LSRFKLKDGNGS
+593 LSRFKLKDGNGGS
-605 SGFSMENA
+605 DFSMGNNA
-613 GYGYKSSSSMINSV
+613 YGYRSSSSMINSV
-627 MPDAGIKA
+627 MPDAAIK
-635 VNNDYNTD
+635 NIKNDYNTD

-651 TKY
+651 NKY

>member
-1 MFLLHNGVF
+1 
-10 IEDCSFISGVQ
+10 
-21 GEYDVAFT
+21 
-29 RYVNGN
+29 
-35 KRIGG
+35 
-40 ILNMKKK
+40 MKKK
-47 SKMTVGTQ
+47 SKMTVGAQ

-65 MVFIVGAC
+65 SMFIVGAC

-101 GFAQFQDVKVQL
+101 GFAQFQEVKVQL
-113 RNVLYMYVGDDT
+113 RNVMYMYVGDNE

-160 YEKVKTDIDDYF
+160 YEKVKTNIDDYF

-192 YLTDSGVKSADKAEE
+192 YLKDNGVKSADKAEE

-224 DYVTTQNKQGDY
+224 DYVIAQNKKGDY
-236 FVAFVMILALAN
+236 FVAFIMIIALAN
-248 AVVAFWFIMTTIRNP
+248 AFVAFWFIMTTIRNP

-272 KVSAGEVDVEI
+272 KVSAGEVDVDI

-298 FKSMV
+298 FQAMV

-310 DTLKLISDGDMTAS
+310 DTLKLISDGDMTVS
-324 YKPKSENDIVGNA
+324 YQPKSENDIVGNA
-337 IVKLIDDNN
+337 IVKLIADNN
-346 TAFSRIRNAANQI
+346 MAFSKIRNAANQI

-410 IVVHAKGDA
+410 IVVHAKSDA
-419 DEGNRCMREMIQ
+419 DESNRCMREMIQ
-431 AMNDINESSEN
+431 AMNEINESSEN

-586 ARGLETT
+586 ARGLEIA
-593 LSRFKLKDGNGS
+593 LSRFKLKDGNGGS
-605 SGFSMENA
+605 DFSMGNNA
-613 GYGYKSSSSMINSV
+613 YGYRSSSSMINSV
-627 MPDAGIKA
+627 MPDAAIK
-635 VNNDYNTD
+635 NIKNDYNTD

-651 TKY
+651 NKY

>member
-1 MFLLHNGVF
+1 
-10 IEDCSFISGVQ
+10 
-21 GEYDVAFT
+21 
-29 RYVNGN
+29 
-35 KRIGG
+35 
-40 ILNMKKK
+40 MKKK
-47 SKMTVGTQ
+47 SKMTVGAQ

-65 MVFIVGAC
+65 SMFIVGAC

-87 LYENYGKTQGEAAM
+87 LYENYGKTQGESAM
-101 GFAQFQDVKVQL
+101 GFAQFQEVKVQL
-113 RNVLYMYVGDDT
+113 RNVMYMYVGDNE

-160 YEKVKTDIDDYF
+160 YEKVKTNIDDYF

-192 YLTDSGVKSADKAEE
+192 YLKDNGVKSADKAEE

-224 DYVTTQNKQGDY
+224 DYVIAQNKKGDY
-236 FVAFVMILALAN
+236 FVAFIMIIALAN
-248 AVVAFWFIMTTIRNP
+248 AFVAFWFIMTTIRNP

-272 KVSAGEVDVEI
+272 KVSAGEVDVDI

-298 FKSMV
+298 FQAMV

-310 DTLKLISDGDMTAS
+310 DTLKLISDGDMTVS
-324 YKPKSENDIVGNA
+324 YQPKSENDIVGNA
-337 IVKLIDDNN
+337 IVKLIADNN
-346 TAFSRIRNAANQI
+346 MAFSKIRNAANQI

-410 IVVHAKGDA
+410 IVVHAKSDA
-419 DEGNRCMREMIQ
+419 DESNRCMREMIQ
-431 AMNDINESSEN
+431 AMNEINESSEN

-586 ARGLETT
+586 ARGLEIA
-593 LSRFKLKDGNGS
+593 LSRFKLKDGNGGS
-605 SGFSMENA
+605 DFSMGNNA
-613 GYGYKSSSSMINSV
+613 YGYRSSSSMINSV
-627 MPDAGIKA
+627 MPDAAIK
-635 VNNDYNTD
+635 NIKNDYNTD

-651 TKY
+651 NKY

>member
-1 MFLLHNGVF
+1 
-10 IEDCSFISGVQ
+10 
-21 GEYDVAFT
+21 
-29 RYVNGN
+29 
-35 KRIGG
+35 
-40 ILNMKKK
+40 MKKK
-47 SKMTVGTQ
+47 SKMTVGAQ

-65 MVFIVGAC
+65 SMFIVGAC

-101 GFAQFQDVKVQL
+101 GFAQFQEVKVQL
-113 RNVLYMYVGDDT
+113 RNVMYMYVGDNE

-160 YEKVKTDIDDYF
+160 YEKVKTNIDDYF

-192 YLTDSGVKSADKAEE
+192 YLKDNGVKSADKAEE

-224 DYVTTQNKQGDY
+224 DYVIAQNKKGDY
-236 FVAFVMILALAN
+236 FVAFIMIIALAN
-248 AVVAFWFIMTTIRNP
+248 AFVAFWFIMTTIRNP

-272 KVSAGEVDVEI
+272 KVSAGEVDVDI

-298 FKSMV
+298 FQAMV

-310 DTLKLISDGDMTAS
+310 DTLKLISDGDMTVS
-324 YKPKSENDIVGNA
+324 YQPKSENDIVGNA
-337 IVKLIDDNN
+337 IVKLIADNN
-346 TAFSRIRNAANQI
+346 MAFSKIRNAANQI

-410 IVVHAKGDA
+410 IVVHAKSDA
-419 DEGNRCMREMIQ
+419 DESNRCMREMIQ
-431 AMNDINESSEN
+431 AMNEINESSEN

-551 TSQIDDALTQVSQ
+551 TSQIDDAFTQVSQ

-586 ARGLETT
+586 ARGLEIA
-593 LSRFKLKDGNGS
+593 LSRFKLKDGNGGS
-605 SGFSMENA
+605 DFSMGNNA
-613 GYGYKSSSSMINSV
+613 YGYRSSSSMTNSV
-627 MPDAGIKA
+627 MPDAAIK
-635 VNNDYNTD
+635 NIKNDYNTD

-651 TKY
+651 NKY

>member
-1 MFLLHNGVF
+1 
-10 IEDCSFISGVQ
+10 
-21 GEYDVAFT
+21 
-29 RYVNGN
+29 
-35 KRIGG
+35 
-40 ILNMKKK
+40 MKKK
-47 SKMTVGTQ
+47 SKMTVGAQ

-65 MVFIVGAC
+65 SMFIVGAC

-87 LYENYGKTQGEAAM
+87 LYENYGKTQGEAAI
-101 GFAQFQDVKVQL
+101 GFAQFQKVKVQL
-113 RNVLYMYVGDDT
+113 RNVMYMYVGDNE

-160 YEKVKTDIDDYF
+160 YEKVKTNIDDYF

-192 YLTDSGVKSADKAEE
+192 YLKDNGVKSADKAEE

-224 DYVTTQNKQGDY
+224 DYVIAQNKKGDY
-236 FVAFVMILALAN
+236 FVAFIMIIALAN
-248 AVVAFWFIMTTIRNP
+248 AFVAFWFIMTTIRNP

-272 KVSAGEVDVEI
+272 KVSAGEVDVDI

-298 FKSMV
+298 FQAMV

-310 DTLKLISDGDMTAS
+310 DTLKLISDGDMTVS
-324 YKPKSENDIVGNA
+324 YQPKSENDIVGNA
-337 IVKLIDDNN
+337 IVKLIADNN
-346 TAFSRIRNAANQI
+346 MAFSKIRNAANQI

-410 IVVHAKGDA
+410 IVVHAKSDA
-419 DEGNRCMREMIQ
+419 DESNRCMREMIQ
-431 AMNDINESSEN
+431 AMNEINESSEN

-491 SAAASKQTAEMIE
+491 SAAASKQTADMIE

-574 ECASAS
+574 ECASVS

-586 ARGLETT
+586 ARGLEIA
-593 LSRFKLKDGNGS
+593 LSRFKLKDGNGGS
-605 SGFSMENA
+605 DFSMGNNA
-613 GYGYKSSSSMINSV
+613 YGYRSSSSMINSV
-627 MPDAGIKA
+627 MPDAAIK
-635 VNNDYNTD
+635 NIKNDYNTD

-651 TKY
+651 NKY

>member
-1 MFLLHNGVF
+1 
-10 IEDCSFISGVQ
+10 
-21 GEYDVAFT
+21 
-29 RYVNGN
+29 
-35 KRIGG
+35 
-40 ILNMKKK
+40 MKKK
-47 SKMTVGTQ
+47 SKMTVGAQ

-65 MVFIVGAC
+65 SMFIVGAC

-101 GFAQFQDVKVQL
+101 GFAQFQEVKVQL
-113 RNVLYMYVGDDT
+113 RNVMYMYVGDNE

-160 YEKVKTDIDDYF
+160 YEKVKTNIDDYF

-192 YLTDSGVKSADKAEE
+192 YLKDNGVKSADKAEE

-224 DYVTTQNKQGDY
+224 DYVIAQNKKGDY
-236 FVAFVMILALAN
+236 FVAFIMIIALAN
-248 AVVAFWFIMTTIRNP
+248 AFVAFWFIMTTIRNP

-272 KVSAGEVDVEI
+272 KVSAGEVDVDI

-298 FKSMV
+298 FQAMV

-310 DTLKLISDGDMTAS
+310 DTLKLISDGDMTVS
-324 YKPKSENDIVGNA
+324 YQPKSENDIVGNA
-337 IVKLIDDNN
+337 IVKLIADNN
-346 TAFSRIRNAANQI
+346 MAFSKIRNAANQI
-359 TTGSEQIAAA
+359 TTGSEQIDAA

-410 IVVHAKGDA
+410 IVVHAKSDA
-419 DEGNRCMREMIQ
+419 DESNRCMREMIQ
-431 AMNDINESSEN
+431 AMNEINESSEN

-586 ARGLETT
+586 ARGLEIA
-593 LSRFKLKDGNGS
+593 LSRFKLKDGNGGS
-605 SGFSMENA
+605 DFSMGNNA
-613 GYGYKSSSSMINSV
+613 YGYRSSSSMINSV
-627 MPDAGIKA
+627 MPDAAIK
-635 VNNDYNTD
+635 NIKNDYNTD

-651 TKY
+651 NKY

>member
-1 MFLLHNGVF
+1 
-10 IEDCSFISGVQ
+10 
-21 GEYDVAFT
+21 
-29 RYVNGN
+29 
-35 KRIGG
+35 
-40 ILNMKKK
+40 MKKK
-47 SKMTVGTQ
+47 SKMTVGAQ

-65 MVFIVGAC
+65 SMFIVGAC

-101 GFAQFQDVKVQL
+101 GFAQFQEVKVQL
-113 RNVLYMYVGDDT
+113 RNVMYMYVGDNE

-160 YEKVKTDIDDYF
+160 YEKVKTNIDDYF

-192 YLTDSGVKSADKAEE
+192 YLKDNGVKSADKAEE

-224 DYVTTQNKQGDY
+224 DYVIAQNKKGDY
-236 FVAFVMILALAN
+236 FVAFIMIIALAN
-248 AVVAFWFIMTTIRNP
+248 AFVAFWFIMTTIRNP

-272 KVSAGEVDVEI
+272 KVSAGEVDVDI

-298 FKSMV
+298 FQAMV

-310 DTLKLISDGDMTAS
+310 DTLKLISAGDMTVS
-324 YKPKSENDIVGNA
+324 YQPKSENDIVGNA
-337 IVKLIDDNN
+337 IVKLIADNN
-346 TAFSRIRNAANQI
+346 MAFSKIRNAANQI

-410 IVVHAKGDA
+410 IVVHAKSDA
-419 DEGNRCMREMIQ
+419 DESNRCMREMIQ
-431 AMNDINESSEN
+431 AMNEINESSEN

-586 ARGLETT
+586 ARGLEIA
-593 LSRFKLKDGNGS
+593 LSRFKLKDGNGGS
-605 SGFSMENA
+605 DFSMGNNA
-613 GYGYKSSSSMINSV
+613 YGYRSSSSMINSV
-627 MPDAGIKA
+627 MPDAAIK
-635 VNNDYNTD
+635 NIKNDYNTD

-651 TKY
+651 NKY

>member
-1 MFLLHNGVF
+1 
-10 IEDCSFISGVQ
+10 
-21 GEYDVAFT
+21 
-29 RYVNGN
+29 
-35 KRIGG
+35 
-40 ILNMKKK
+40 MKKK
-47 SKMTVGTQ
+47 SKMTVGAQ

-65 MVFIVGAC
+65 SMFIVGAC

-87 LYENYGKTQGEAAM
+87 LYENYGKTQGEAAI
-101 GFAQFQDVKVQL
+101 GFAQFQKVKVQL
-113 RNVLYMYVGDDT
+113 RNVMYMYVGDNE

-160 YEKVKTDIDDYF
+160 YEKVKTNIDDYF

-192 YLTDSGVKSADKAEE
+192 YLKDNGVKSADKAEE

-224 DYVTTQNKQGDY
+224 DYVIAQNKKGDY
-236 FVAFVMILALAN
+236 FVAFIMIIALAN
-248 AVVAFWFIMTTIRNP
+248 AFVAFWFIMTTIRNP

-272 KVSAGEVDVEI
+272 KVSAGEVDVDI

-298 FKSMV
+298 FQAMV

-310 DTLKLISDGDMTAS
+310 DTLKLISDGDMTVS
-324 YKPKSENDIVGNA
+324 YQPKSENDIVGNA
-337 IVKLIDDNN
+337 IVKLIADNN
-346 TAFSRIRNAANQI
+346 MAFSKIRNAANQI

-410 IVVHAKGDA
+410 IVVHAKSDA
-419 DEGNRCMREMIQ
+419 DESNRCMREMIQ
-431 AMNDINESSEN
+431 AMNEINESSEN

-491 SAAASKQTAEMIE
+491 SAAASKQTADMIE

-586 ARGLETT
+586 ARGLEIA
-593 LSRFKLKDGNGS
+593 LSRFKLKDGNGGS
-605 SGFSMENA
+605 DFSMGNNA
-613 GYGYKSSSSMINSV
+613 YGYRSSSSMINYV
-627 MPDAGIKA
+627 MPDAAIK
-635 VNNDYNTD
+635 NIKNDYNTD

-651 TKY
+651 NKY

>member
-1 MFLLHNGVF
+1 
-10 IEDCSFISGVQ
+10 
-21 GEYDVAFT
+21 
-29 RYVNGN
+29 
-35 KRIGG
+35 
-40 ILNMKKK
+40 MKKK
-47 SKMTVGTQ
+47 SKMTVGAQ

-65 MVFIVGAC
+65 SMFIVGAC

-87 LYENYGKTQGEAAM
+87 LYENYGKTQGEAAI
-101 GFAQFQDVKVQL
+101 GFAQFQKVKVQL
-113 RNVLYMYVGDDT
+113 RNVMYMYVGDNE

-152 KDSATKTL
+152 QDSATKTL
-160 YEKVKTDIDDYF
+160 YEKVKTNIDDYF

-192 YLTDSGVKSADKAEE
+192 YLKDNGVKSADKAEE

-224 DYVTTQNKQGDY
+224 DYVIAQNKKGDY
-236 FVAFVMILALAN
+236 FVAFIMIIALAN
-248 AVVAFWFIMTTIRNP
+248 AFVAFWFIMTTIRNP

-272 KVSAGEVDVEI
+272 KVSAGEVDVDI

-298 FKSMV
+298 FQAMV

-310 DTLKLISDGDMTAS
+310 DTLKLISDGDMTVS
-324 YKPKSENDIVGNA
+324 YQPKSENDIVGNA
-337 IVKLIDDNN
+337 IVKLIADNN
-346 TAFSRIRNAANQI
+346 MAFSKIRNAANQI

-410 IVVHAKGDA
+410 IVVHAKSDA
-419 DEGNRCMREMIQ
+419 DESNRCMREMIQ
-431 AMNDINESSEN
+431 AMNEINESSEN

-491 SAAASKQTAEMIE
+491 SAAASKQTADMIE

-517 EDTAKALG
+517 KDTAKALG

-586 ARGLETT
+586 ARGLEIA
-593 LSRFKLKDGNGS
+593 LSRFKLKDGNGGS
-605 SGFSMENA
+605 DFSMGNNA
-613 GYGYKSSSSMINSV
+613 YGYRSSSSMINSV
-627 MPDAGIKA
+627 MPDAAIK
-635 VNNDYNTD
+635 NIKNDYNTD

-651 TKY
+651 NKY